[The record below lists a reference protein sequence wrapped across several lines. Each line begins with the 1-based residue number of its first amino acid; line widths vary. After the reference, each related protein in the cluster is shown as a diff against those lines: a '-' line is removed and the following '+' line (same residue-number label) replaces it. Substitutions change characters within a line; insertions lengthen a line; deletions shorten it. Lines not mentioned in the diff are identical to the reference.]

1 LHDELASPVPGYVGP
16 LLKHVTVTN
25 DEERAS
31 VRQVLEVSEGH
42 VLQAHERSA
51 DQTPARSS
59 TYVASQVFLLAE
71 DDLIRI
77 EPSLKVFELL
87 VNSGLVCLTTTQPL
101 TR

>member
-1 LHDELASPVPGYVGP
+1 MP
-16 LLKHVTVTN
+16 LLKHIAVLN
-25 DEERAS
+25 GEERAS

-51 DQTPARSS
+51 DQTPARS

-71 DDLIRI
+71 DSFIHI
-77 EPSLKVFELL
+77 ELRLKVFEVLI
-87 VNSGLVCLTTTQPL
+87 NFGLVCLATTVPV